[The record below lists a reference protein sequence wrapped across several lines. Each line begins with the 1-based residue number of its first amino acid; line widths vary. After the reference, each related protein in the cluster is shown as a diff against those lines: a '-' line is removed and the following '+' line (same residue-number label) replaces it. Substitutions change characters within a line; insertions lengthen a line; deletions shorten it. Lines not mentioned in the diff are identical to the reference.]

1 MGKEERKQL
10 LQKAYE
16 TSCQNEGCDTVFYKT
31 DMFDIIS
38 ELPFND
44 YLIAQDLDEDEIDIR
59 LWFDNDLFLWL
70 TTLPDGFV
78 YPYFLFEIAHN
89 RKLLVTDELPLAEI
103 VEKFSSVLEEYKE
116 QS

>member
-1 MGKEERKQL
+1 MEKEDRKQL

-16 TSCQNEGCDTVFYKT
+16 TSCQNEGCDTAFYKT

-59 LWFDNDLFLWL
+59 LWLDNDLFLWL
-70 TTLPDGFV
+70 TTSLDGLD

-89 RKLLVTDELPLAEI
+89 RKLLVTDELPLTEI

>member
-1 MGKEERKQL
+1 MEKKERKQL

-16 TSCQNEGCDTVFYKT
+16 ISCQNEGCDTVLYKT

-44 YLIAQDLDEDEIDIR
+44 YLIAQDLDEEEIDIR

-70 TTLPDGFV
+70 TTMPDGFD
-78 YPYFLFEIAHN
+78 YPYFFFEIAHGK
-89 RKLLVTDELPLAEI
+89 KLLVTNELPLSEI
-103 VEKFSSVLEEYKE
+103 VKKFFSVLEEYKE